1 MTPEIE
7 KIQNEIGI
15 NLMNVVPVPWNKIC
29 FRAICNS
36 NYSDIFYFFEES
48 ETRVISSNNNEKLRF
63 KNEWYKTN
71 LRETKSNLMD
81 LPIQLYKE
89 YEKINSSDKMW
100 SALTYILYSNGS
112 FNIDFEYESDEH
124 SVLNRRQWCLK
135 YFGETSLYYYKGL
148 YPDTTDFVKL

>member
-1 MTPEIE
+1 MTSEIE

-29 FRAICNS
+29 FRAICDS
-36 NYSDIFYFFEES
+36 SYSDTYYFFEES
-48 ETRVISSNNNEKLRF
+48 ETGVISSSNNENLRF
-63 KNEWYKTN
+63 KKEWYKVD
-71 LRETKSNLMD
+71 LRETISKLMN
-81 LPIQLYKE
+81 LPIQLYNE
-89 YEKINSSDKMW
+89 YKKINDSDKMW
-100 SALTYILYSNGS
+100 RALTYTLYSNGS